1 MFACSLSKEA
11 WVSDLV
17 VSTSKGGS
25 RSWNLLFRHGPQD
38 WEADTIHSFFELI
51 YTSMPRGE
59 GDDHLVWRLTTFGV
73 FDVRSFYKLISGPN
87 SDEFPWECIWCAKVP
102 KRVSFISWTTANDG
116 ILTID
121 NLVKRGQSLV
131 NRCCLCCCD
140 GVSEDHLL
148 LHCKFSRLMV

>member
-51 YTSMPRGE
+51 YTSMSRGE
-59 GDDHLVWRLTTFGV
+59 GDDHLVWRLTMSGV
-73 FDVRSFYKLISGPN
+73 FDVRSFY
-87 SDEFPWECIWCAKVP
+87 
-102 KRVSFISWTTANDG
+102 
-116 ILTID
+116 
-121 NLVKRGQSLV
+121 
-131 NRCCLCCCD
+131 
-140 GVSEDHLL
+140 
-148 LHCKFSRLMV
+148 